1 MREIDHLVERYGV
14 RNIKIPDEMFVLNKR
29 HVLGICDLL
38 IERGHDLNIWAYA
51 RIDTVH
57 DAFLEKLRRA
67 GFTWLGL
74 GIESGSRHV
83 RDGVEKGR
91 FGDEDVRSAV
101 ERVRGHGIHVG
112 ANYIFGLPDET
123 HASMQQT
130 LDLACDLNTEWA
142 NFYCAM
148 AYPGSPLYGVAK
160 SHGWALPD
168 DPGGPGW
175 IGYSQHAYEALP
187 LPTEHLAATEVLE
200 FRDRAFDAY
209 FGRAEYRT
217 MLGQTFGVGAVAHVK
232 AMTAHRL
239 RRRHHDATRA
249 A

>member
-1 MREIDHLVERYGV
+1 
-14 RNIKIPDEMFVLNKR
+14 
-29 HVLGICDLL
+29 
-38 IERGHDLNIWAYA
+38 
-51 RIDTVH
+51 
-57 DAFLEKLRRA
+57 
-67 GFTWLGL
+67 
-74 GIESGSRHV
+74 
-83 RDGVEKGR
+83 
-91 FGDEDVRSAV
+91 
-101 ERVRGHGIHVG
+101 
-112 ANYIFGLPDET
+112 
-123 HASMQQT
+123 MQQT

-160 SHGWALPD
+160 SRGWALPD
-168 DPGGPGW
+168 DPGGSGW

-209 FGRAEYRT
+209 FGRAEYRA
-217 MLGQTFGVGAVAHVK
+217 MLGRTFGAGAVAHVET
-232 AMTAHRL
+232 MTTHRL